1 MRFHFQIANRFTLL
15 GMFAVLVGAGATAAG
30 FVWQEFITLRFVQ
43 SSYLGAVALAG
54 QMELNRQ
61 VLTDGELTGVAPLT
75 WENETR
81 LRMRLQTV
89 DVPPALQSLGLQVE
103 LVAPRQAPGPGT
115 PPMSESPPIV
125 ILPICQNCVIEEPT
139 AEHMHNL
146 IYRVMAGSSLVMD
159 DTSENRQLEINGGDH
174 WLISAGPLYGRT
186 GHVAGAFI
194 ARQPLVQLRHL
205 FNAQRLTVPI
215 LGACAGLSFAVFGFY
230 IIGRRITR
238 KTRALMDAFRAMR
251 AGNMNVRVPAN
262 GFDDLDMLQ
271 AEFNSMISH
280 LQEDDQ
286 RKHTLLV
293 EYEAAKRQAETA
305 TAAKGSFLANMSHEI
320 RTPMNG
326 IIGTTSLLIEMGLD
340 PEQEELVRMIR
351 SSGES
356 LLHVINDILDFSKL
370 ESAKMDME
378 KLPVDIEKLLS
389 ETTDVFSHKAAEKN
403 IELNVHIDS
412 ALPRKVLGDFQRIKQ
427 ILVNLVGNA
436 IKFTEKGEIL
446 ILVRQVSR
454 QTPQGDRTLLHF
466 SVRDT
471 GIGIPPEKIGQLF
484 QAFNQADTSTTRKY
498 GGTGLGLAISKKLV
512 KLMQGEISVVS
523 EEGRGSDFFFELPL
537 AVAADDESREEELA
551 WMDVVKGRPV
561 TVYSAHPTTL
571 QVLNQSL
578 MQWGMMVRM
587 LKQRSLPELDAMIE
601 EAGLFIL
608 DVSGLQHEEAVQML
622 NAAAMR
628 GTAII
633 TIMSITSAK
642 LDRDRF
648 SPPAGSRH
656 SRLSKPIK
664 RRELLRTMSEL
675 YRMPRRVV
683 LSPIVNATAP
693 SGPAPAAQGYMSP
706 QSMTAMRPMTSPA
719 PQPMAPQAAAPQPYY
734 PQPVG
739 PQTQVPGM
747 VMPMMQHGYMPA
759 APQPGMQPPMQP
771 APQYM
776 MPPAAQPMAA
786 TFESASVLETP
797 APPPISQ
804 HAAARAA
811 AGGHDAQVSAATNR
825 AIAKA
830 AKAEADNFASQ
841 NPAHILLVEDQPLNQ
856 KIATM
861 LLQRLGYVHMDIANN
876 GEEAVSMVAQG
887 GYDIIF
893 MDLQMPVM
901 GGVEATRRIR
911 GNFQLKHQPAIIAMT
926 GHALTGVKEECREC
940 GMNAFLTKPV
950 SLDDFR
956 RVIPP
961 ALSVEASKI
970 PMSL

>member
-1 MRFHFQIANRFTLL
+1 MRFNFQIANRFTLL
-15 GMFAVLVGAGATAAG
+15 GMFAVLVGAGATATG
-30 FVWQEFITLRFVQ
+30 FIWQEFITLRFVQ

-61 VLTDGELTGVAPLT
+61 ALSEGELTGVAPLN

-81 LRMRLQTV
+81 MRMRLQTV
-89 DVPPALQSLGLQVE
+89 DIPPALQNLGLQVE
-103 LVAPRQAPGPGT
+103 VVAPRQAAAGT
-115 PPMSESPPIV
+115 GSPPVAKSPPIV
-125 ILPICQNCVIEEPT
+125 IIPVCQNCVIEDPSP
-139 AEHMHNL
+139 AHMENL
-146 IYRVMAGSSLVMD
+146 IYRVMAGSTLVMD
-159 DTSENRQLEINGGDH
+159 DTSDSRNLEINGGDH
-174 WLISAGPLYGRT
+174 WLISAAPLYTRT

-215 LGACAGLSFAVFGFY
+215 LGACAGLAMAVLSFY
-230 IIGRRITR
+230 IIGRRITK
-238 KTRALMDAFRAMR
+238 KTHALIDAFRAMR
-251 AGNMNVRVPAN
+251 SGNLNVRVPAS
-262 GFDDLDMLQ
+262 GSDDLDLVQ
-271 AEFNSMISH
+271 EEFNTMISH
-280 LQEDDQ
+280 VQEDDQ

-340 PEQEELVRMIR
+340 PEQEELIRMIR

-378 KLPVDIEKLLS
+378 KLPVDIEKLLA

-446 ILVRQVSR
+446 LLVRQVSR
-454 QTPQGDRTLLHF
+454 QTPQGDKTLLHF

-498 GGTGLGLAISKKLV
+498 GGTGLGLAISKKLI
-512 KLMQGEISVVS
+512 KIMQGEISVVS
-523 EEGRGSDFFFELPL
+523 EEGKGSDFFFELPL
-537 AVAADDESREEELA
+537 TVAPDDESRDEELG
-551 WMDVVKGRPV
+551 WLDVVKARPV
-561 TVYSAHPTTL
+561 AVYSAHPTTL

-578 MQWGMMVRM
+578 MQWGMTVR
-587 LKQRSLPELDAMIE
+587 LLRDRSLVELDAVIE

-608 DVSGLQHEEAVQML
+608 DVSGLRHEEAVLML

-642 LDRDRF
+642 LDRERF

-656 SRLSKPIK
+656 TRLSKPIK
-664 RRELLRTMSEL
+664 RRELLRTMAEL

-683 LSPIVNATAP
+683 LAPIVNLAAPVGRPATAP
-693 SGPAPAAQGYMSP
+693 APGPVL
-706 QSMTAMRPMTSPA
+706 RPITVPVQQQ
-719 PQPMAPQAAAPQPYY
+719 PQPGYFQSQMA
-734 PQPVG
+734 
-739 PQTQVPGM
+739 
-747 VMPMMQHGYMPA
+747 VMPMGQ
-759 APQPGMQPPMQP
+759 
-771 APQYM
+771 
-776 MPPAAQPMAA
+776 QPMGQQPMGQQPMGQQPMGQQPMGQQPMGA
-786 TFESASVLETP
+786 TFDSPSVLETP
-797 APPPISQ
+797 PPPAMSDQ
-804 HAAARAA
+804 GAARAA
-811 AGGHDAQVSAATNR
+811 AGGHDIQVSHATNR

-830 AKAEADNFASQ
+830 AKADVDNFASQ

-861 LLQRLGYVHMDIANN
+861 LLQRLGYVRMDIANN

-887 GYDIIF
+887 GYDIVF

-961 ALSVEASKI
+961 ALSVEASQI
-970 PMSL
+970 PMSF

>member
-1 MRFHFQIANRFTLL
+1 MRFNFQIANRFTLL

-30 FVWQEFITLRFVQ
+30 FIWQEFITLRFVQ

-61 VLTDGELTGVAPLT
+61 ALSESELTGVASLN

-81 LRMRLQTV
+81 MRMRLQTV
-89 DVPPALQSLGLQVE
+89 DIPPALQNLGLQVE
-103 LVAPRQAPGPGT
+103 VVAPRQQAAGMGS
-115 PPMSESPPIV
+115 PPVAKSPPIAIIPV
-125 ILPICQNCVIEEPT
+125 CQNCVIDDPSP
-139 AEHMHNL
+139 AHMENL
-146 IYRVMAGSSLVMD
+146 IYRVMAGSTLVMD
-159 DTSENRQLEINGGDH
+159 DTSDSRNLEINGGDH
-174 WLISAGPLYGRT
+174 WLISAAPLYSRS

-194 ARQPLVQLRHL
+194 VRQPLVQLRHL

-215 LGACAGLSFAVFGFY
+215 LGACAGLALAVFSFY
-230 IIGRRITR
+230 IIGRRITK
-238 KTRALMDAFRAMR
+238 KTHALIDAFRAMR
-251 AGNMNVRVPAN
+251 SGNLNVRVPAR
-262 GFDDLDMLQ
+262 GCDDLDLVQ
-271 AEFNSMISH
+271 EEFNTMISH
-280 LQEDDQ
+280 VQEEDQ

-340 PEQEELVRMIR
+340 PEQEELIRMIR

-454 QTPQGDRTLLHF
+454 QTPQGDKTLLHF

-498 GGTGLGLAISKKLV
+498 GGTGLGLAISKKLI
-512 KLMQGEISVVS
+512 KMMQGEISVVS
-523 EEGRGSDFFFELPL
+523 EEGKGSDFFFELPL
-537 AVAADDESREEELA
+537 VVAPDDESRDEELS
-551 WMDVVKGRPV
+551 WIDVVKARPV
-561 TVYSAHPTTL
+561 AVYSAHPTTL

-578 MQWGMMVRM
+578 MQWGMTVR
-587 LKQRSLPELDAMIE
+587 LLRDRSLSELDDVIE
-601 EAGLFIL
+601 EAGLFII
-608 DVSGLQHEEAVQML
+608 DVTGIRHEEAVVLL

-642 LDRDRF
+642 LDRERF

-656 SRLSKPIK
+656 TRLSKPIK
-664 RRELLRTMSEL
+664 RRELLRTMAEL
-675 YRMPRRVV
+675 YRMPRRVI
-683 LSPIVNATAP
+683 LSPVVAQAAPPAWSANAPTQMAA
-693 SGPAPAAQGYMSP
+693 PAPNLRPITTPVNQQQPVMMPQMVSP
-706 QSMTAMRPMTSPA
+706 Q
-719 PQPMAPQAAAPQPYY
+719 
-734 PQPVG
+734 
-739 PQTQVPGM
+739 
-747 VMPMMQHGYMPA
+747 
-759 APQPGMQPPMQP
+759 
-771 APQYM
+771 M
-776 MPPAAQPMAA
+776 MPPPVQQPMMMPQASPQPAYYQPQPQGMPMVQHNAA
-786 TFESASVLETP
+786 TFESPSVLETP
-797 APPPISQ
+797 PPPAISN
-804 HAAARAA
+804 HAGARAA
-811 AGGHDAQVSAATNR
+811 AGGHDIQVSQATNR

-856 KIATM
+856 KIASM
-861 LLQRLGYVHMDIANN
+861 LLQRLGYVRMDIANN
-876 GEEAVSMVAQG
+876 GEEAVNMVAQG

-926 GHALTGVKEECREC
+926 GHALTGVKEECRDC

-961 ALSVEASKI
+961 ALAVEASQI
-970 PMSL
+970 PMNF

>member
-1 MRFHFQIANRFTLL
+1 MRFYFQIANRFTLL
-15 GMFAVLVGAGATAAG
+15 GMFAVLVGAGATATG
-30 FVWQEFITLRFVQ
+30 FIWQEFVTLRFVQ
-43 SSYLGAVALAG
+43 SSYLGAAALAG

-61 VLTDGELTGVAPLT
+61 ALSENEMAGVAPLN
-75 WENETR
+75 WENEAR
-81 LRMRLQTV
+81 MRMRLQTV
-89 DVPPALQSLGLQVE
+89 DIPPALQNLGLQVE
-103 LVAPRQAPGPGT
+103 VVAPRQTGGT
-115 PPMSESPPIV
+115 AGPPMAKSPPIV
-125 ILPICQNCVIEEPT
+125 IIPGCQNCFIDEPSP
-139 AEHMHNL
+139 AHMNSL

-159 DTSENRQLEINGGDH
+159 DTSDSRDLEINGGDH
-174 WLISAGPLYGRT
+174 WLISAAPLYTRT

-205 FNAQRLTVPI
+205 FNSQRLTVPV
-215 LGACAGLSFAVFGFY
+215 LGACAGLALAIFSFY
-230 IIGRRITR
+230 IIGRRITK
-238 KTRALMDAFRAMR
+238 KTDALINAFRAMR
-251 AGNMNVRVPAN
+251 AGNLNVRVPASGN
-262 GFDDLDMLQ
+262 DDLDLVQ
-271 AEFNSMISH
+271 EEFNTMISH
-280 LQEDDQ
+280 VQEEDQ

-340 PEQEELVRMIR
+340 PEQEELIRMIR

-378 KLPVDIEKLLS
+378 KLPVDIEKLLG

-403 IELNVHIDS
+403 IELNVHLDA

-454 QTPQGDRTLLHF
+454 QTPQGDKTLLHF

-484 QAFNQADTSTTRKY
+484 QAFNQADSSTTRKY
-498 GGTGLGLAISKKLV
+498 GGTGLGLAISKKLI
-512 KLMQGEISVVS
+512 KMMQGEISVVS
-523 EEGRGSDFFFELPL
+523 EEGKGSDFFFELPL
-537 AVAADDESREEELA
+537 IVAPDDESREEELG
-551 WMDVVKGRPV
+551 WLDVVKARPAV
-561 TVYSAHPTTL
+561 VYSAHPTTL
-571 QVLNQSL
+571 QVLNQTL
-578 MQWGMMVRM
+578 MHWGMTVR
-587 LKQRSLPELDAMIE
+587 LLRECTLGELDAVIE

-608 DVSGLQHEEAVQML
+608 DVTGLRHEEAALML

-633 TIMSITSAK
+633 TVMSITCAK
-642 LDRDRF
+642 LDRERY

-656 SRLSKPIK
+656 TRLSKPIK
-664 RRELLRTMSEL
+664 RRELLRTMAEL
-675 YRMPRRVV
+675 YRMPRRVI
-683 LSPIVNATAP
+683 LAPIVAAVAPAGRPATAP
-693 SGPAPAAQGYMSP
+693 VPAPSL
-706 QSMTAMRPMTSPA
+706 RPMTPPVLQQQPHYFQ
-719 PQPMAPQAAAPQPYY
+719 PQ
-734 PQPVG
+734 
-739 PQTQVPGM
+739 M
-747 VMPMMQHGYMPA
+747 VS
-759 APQPGMQPPMQP
+759 
-771 APQYM
+771 
-776 MPPAAQPMAA
+776 
-786 TFESASVLETP
+786 TFESPSVLETP
-797 APPPISQ
+797 TPPSFSNQ
-804 HAAARAA
+804 SSARAA
-811 AGGHDAQVSAATNR
+811 AGGHDIQVSHATNR

-841 NPAHILLVEDQPLNQ
+841 NPAQILLVEDQPLNQ

-861 LLQRLGYVHMDIANN
+861 LLQRLGYVQMDIANN
-876 GEEAVSMVAQG
+876 GEEAVSMVARG
-887 GYDIIF
+887 GYDIVF

-956 RVIPP
+956 RVIPS
-961 ALSVEASKI
+961 ALAVEASQI
-970 PMSL
+970 PMNF